1 MYQRRRTVN
10 RRKHLAIAVT
20 TVTSSLGL
28 ILGMWLPSPQA
39 KSPPSSERTCL
50 SEKNQP
56 MMQANLAV
64 QSVDPRGF
72 NSAKD
77 RCSASSLQER
87 LAVNFPD
94 SQRLL
99 QQYDALS
106 QHLQVVEKQKLQQVE
121 LKLLWERGMKLA
133 TQATELGKKAGT
145 NAQNLQKTKSL
156 WQEAIDTLSKID
168 SGSEYG
174 DSARE
179 KIASYQNNLAEI
191 TYRLEVAQS
200 GFLAEIAQRSGL
212 SNQAKI
218 TICHL
223 QSHRCRRL
231 RGNEYPRSA
240 ASLMKLPVA
249 VAVMHKLTTENI
261 RFDSPIYVD
270 PSNFTEDA
278 SEIGVGQ
285 KYPIETVLKEMIAK
299 SSNIAT
305 NQLIDYLGWDYI
317 NQVLAERGFKHMH
330 IGFKMM
336 GDRIMPSN
344 PGNSRNLL
352 TSDEL
357 TEMMMQIYN
366 RQHLGDERL
375 ILALESQYDRALGFA
390 GIKSAIG
397 NWLGEKTGQTSE
409 VLGTTLAMNLFGETY
424 IITVIDDGYY
434 RETTISQVVAEIAEY
449 ILRNGYL

>member
-1 MYQRRRTVN
+1 MDHRSRIVN
-10 RRKHLAIAVT
+10 RYRHLAIALT
-20 TVTSSLGL
+20 AFTSSLGL
-28 ILGMWLPSPQA
+28 ILGIWLPSPQA
-39 KSPPSSERTCL
+39 KSPPSNEQTCL
-50 SEKNQP
+50 AAKNQP
-56 MMQANLAV
+56 MFQANLGV
-64 QSVDPRGF
+64 KSLKPMG
-72 NSAKD
+72 NSLPD
-77 RCSASSLQER
+77 RCFASSLQEQ
-87 LAVNFPD
+87 LTVNFPN

-99 QQYDALS
+99 QQYDALF
-106 QHLQVVEKQKLQQVE
+106 QHLQVLEQQKLQQLG
-121 LKLLWERGMKLA
+121 LKLLWDQGMKLA
-133 TQATELGKKAGT
+133 VGATELGKNAGN
-145 NAQNLQKTKSL
+145 NAQTLQKTKSL

-168 SGSEYG
+168 PESEYG
-174 DSARE
+174 AAARE
-179 KIASYQNNLAEI
+179 KIASYQQNLAHI

-200 GFLAEIAQRSGL
+200 DFLAEIARRSGL

-231 RGNEYPRSA
+231 RGNEHPRSA

-278 SEIGVGQ
+278 STIGVGK
-285 KYPIETVLKEMIAK
+285 KYPIETVLREMIAK

-317 NQVLAERGFKHMH
+317 NAVLAKRGFKDMH
-330 IGFKMM
+330 VGFKMM

-344 PGNSRNLL
+344 PGDSRNLL

-424 IITVIDDGYY
+424 IITVIDDGNYSEPAI
-434 RETTISQVVAEIAEY
+434 RQVVAEIAEY
-449 ILRNGYL
+449 ILRNGHL

>member
-1 MYQRRRTVN
+1 MAHRSRIVN
-10 RRKHLAIAVT
+10 QRKHLAIAVT
-20 TVTSSLGL
+20 ALTSSLGF
-28 ILGMWLPSPQA
+28 ILGIWVPSFQA
-39 KSPPSSERTCL
+39 KSPPSNEQTCL
-50 SEKNQP
+50 AAKNQP
-56 MMQANLAV
+56 MIQANLGV
-64 QSVDPRGF
+64 ESLEPMGS
-72 NSAKD
+72 NSLPA
-77 RCSASSLQER
+77 RCASSLQEQ
-87 LAVNFPD
+87 LAVNFPNI
-94 SQRLL
+94 QRLL

-106 QHLQVVEKQKLQQVE
+106 QHLQVLEQQKLQQVG
-121 LKLLWERGMKLA
+121 LKLLWDQGMKLA
-133 TQATELGKKAGT
+133 VRATELGKNAGN
-145 NAQNLQKTKSL
+145 NAQTLQKTKSL

-168 SGSEYG
+168 PESEYG
-174 DSARE
+174 DAARE
-179 KIASYQNNLAEI
+179 KIASYQQNLANI

-200 GFLAEIAQRSGL
+200 DFLAEIAQRSGL

-223 QSHRCRRL
+223 HSHRCRRL
-231 RGNEYPRSA
+231 RGNEHPRSA

-278 SEIGVGQ
+278 STIGVGK
-285 KYPIETVLKEMIAK
+285 KYPIETVLREMIAK

-317 NQVLAERGFKHMH
+317 NAVLAKRGFKDMH
-330 IGFKMM
+330 VGFKMM

-424 IITVIDDGYY
+424 IITVIDDGNYSEPAI
-434 RETTISQVVAEIAEY
+434 RQVVAELAEY
-449 ILRNGYL
+449 ILRNGHL

>member
-1 MYQRRRTVN
+1 MYQRRRSVN

-39 KSPPSSERTCL
+39 KSPPSSDRTCL
-50 SEKNQP
+50 PEKNQP
-56 MMQANLAV
+56 MKQANLAV
-64 QSVDPRGF
+64 QSVDPIGS

-77 RCSASSLQER
+77 RCSASPLQDR

-106 QHLQVVEKQKLQQVE
+106 QHLQVVENQKLQQVE
-121 LKLLWERGMKLA
+121 LKLYWDRGMKLA
-133 TQATELGKKAGT
+133 TQATELGKNAGT

-174 DSARE
+174 DRARE

-200 GFLAEIAQRSGL
+200 DFLAEIAQRSGL

-317 NQVLAERGFKHMH
+317 NQVLAERGFKDMH

-375 ILALESQYDRALGFA
+375 ILALESQYDRVLGFA
-390 GIKSAIG
+390 GIESAIG

-424 IITVIDDGYY
+424 IITVIDDGSYS
-434 RETTISQVVAEIAEY
+434 EPTIRKVVSEIAEY
-449 ILRNGYL
+449 ILRNGHL